1 MIALAARSCILG
13 GDEGEQAS
21 VLELLLYNDV
31 RFVPW
36 KPLPLVREYG
46 HRDHYSMLKDREID
60 TVHGAIFEEIRTII
74 PRGITFPNDTVQRPW
89 KNLSTIPGPS
99 GID

>member
-1 MIALAARSCILG
+1 M
-13 GDEGEQAS
+13 D
-21 VLELLLYNDV
+21 VLLYNE
-31 RFVPW
+31 FKLFPW
-36 KPLPLVREYG
+36 KPLPASLGRGYG